1 MIDGCRCRFMSQR
14 TVCVICVSPSA
25 CLALLRG
32 RGRGFDSTNREC
44 ICPTASRLNEFCR
57 EPSATRYVY
66 ILNSK
71 RHRSCRNPSSHAS
84 ASITPSEVQRA
95 LLFLVCQISILTSA
109 ERVSHPWP
117 ARRRGRS
124 RRRAVRGATNTGR
137 HHNADY
143 HTAALLAISV
153 ATLPSVPW

>member
-14 TVCVICVSPSA
+14 TVCVMCVSPSA

-44 ICPTASRLNEFCR
+44 ICPTASLCR
-57 EPSATRYVY
+57 ERILSRTISDTIH

-95 LLFLVCQISILTSA
+95 LLFCRYCLSDQHIW
-109 ERVSHPWP
+109 RVPSE
-117 ARRRGRS
+117 
-124 RRRAVRGATNTGR
+124 AVRWLGGNQHWGGITTTSTILLLR
-137 HHNADY
+137 LLM
-143 HTAALLAISV
+143 HTSM
-153 ATLPSVPW
+153 T

>member
-44 ICPTASRLNEFCR
+44 ICPTASLCR
-57 EPSATRYVY
+57 ERILSRTISDTIH

-71 RHRSCRNPSSHAS
+71 RHRSCRNPSSHAI
-84 ASITPSEVQRA
+84 ASMEHHAPGGAESFTFLP
-95 LLFLVCQISILTSA
+95 LLFVRSAHLTSA
-109 ERVSHPWP
+109 ERGREPPLGP
-117 ARRRGRS
+117 A
-124 RRRAVRGATNTGR
+124 ATNTG
-137 HHNADY
+137 HGGGITTDF
-143 HTAALLAISV
+143 AASLAHAYEYDMTVSR
-153 ATLPSVPW
+153 